1 MAGITE
7 QLRGLQYLDLE
18 QCPDIETS
26 CLQDIVRQKLTLE
39 VKVIF
44 RFLVGEGRR
53 TLVGGGEG
61 GALYV
66 QENHTLADFMIFC
79 FELSQPKPIRI
90 SNF

>member
-1 MAGITE
+1 MFSIPFVLRLCGDFLAGITE

-26 CLQDIVRQKLTLE
+26 YLQEIVSQKLTLE

-53 TLVGGGEG
+53 PLVGKGGKG
-61 GALYV
+61 LY
-66 QENHTLADFMIFC
+66 M
-79 FELSQPKPIRI
+79 SR
-90 SNF
+90 